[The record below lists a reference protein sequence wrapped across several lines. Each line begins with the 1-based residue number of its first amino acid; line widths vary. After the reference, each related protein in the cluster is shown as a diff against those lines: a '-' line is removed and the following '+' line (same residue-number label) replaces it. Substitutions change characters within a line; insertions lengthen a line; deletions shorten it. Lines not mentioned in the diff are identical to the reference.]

1 MLLGWGILFN
11 EAVKREGRREISES
25 VEIMISQ
32 TPEKEQDRQEK
43 NQEAVEEDTDNLQ
56 EEPDIRVLLT
66 GTDYRTYE
74 QEQVSGICGGK
85 AFTCTAADSRVQDGP
100 LILDGGE
107 EGITVTSIERQCGN
121 PIYYGKLEII
131 KNGEKLNLINEL
143 PLEKYLEAVVP
154 SEMPASYEPQALR
167 GTGCMCPDICLETHS
182 GERN

>member
-1 MLLGWGILFN
+1 
-11 EAVKREGRREISES
+11 
-25 VEIMISQ
+25 MISR

-74 QEQVSGICGGK
+74 QEQVSGSCGGK

-107 EGITVTSIERQCGN
+107 KELQLLLLNDNVEILYITGN
-121 PIYYGKLEII
+121 WRL
-131 KNGEKLNLINEL
+131 
-143 PLEKYLEAVVP
+143 
-154 SEMPASYEPQALR
+154 
-167 GTGCMCPDICLETHS
+167 
-182 GERN
+182 

>member
-43 NQEAVEEDTDNLQ
+43 NQETVEEDTGNLQ

-100 LILDGGE
+100 LILDGG
-107 EGITVTSIERQCGN
+107 GRRN
-121 PIYYGKLEII
+121 Y
-131 KNGEKLNLINEL
+131 
-143 PLEKYLEAVVP
+143 
-154 SEMPASYEPQALR
+154 SYFY
-167 GTGCMCPDICLETHS
+167 
-182 GERN
+182 